1 MFPRFKK
8 SARTQGAPRRAARLA
23 CLAILVGAL
32 SACASSL
39 SEREVDPAELV
50 THLSADAENIE
61 TDMAEL
67 AKPLVDQGKT
77 PGIVVGVLLPD
88 GQMRFFGY
96 GTTDEQQGVTPGPD
110 TIFAMGSLSKGFL
123 GAMTAELVNDGT
135 LSWDDTLGE
144 LLPPDAPLSPDAKRI
159 TLLQLATH
167 TSGLPRQPI
176 TFQTCRYFLQYLFT
190 GANFYRHFERDY
202 VLDYLSDFKAPSHHE
217 PNYSNIGYGLLG
229 MVIERRT
236 GQSLEALLDQKI
248 VHGLGLKNTGYIP
261 TALPGYATRAHGH
274 AGDQPKFV
282 PRGAPVPDWEFTSF
296 MKGSAGLYS
305 SARDMLTFAS
315 AHLNGQEGAFKTA
328 LIDTLKARQQRPKE
342 APAIA
347 WLIDDIDGQ
356 RITYQVGFV
365 AGFTSYIGLNVDQR
379 TAVVVLQ
386 NSFNW
391 KDSVGQKLLIRMAH
405 ARSIKLATGGPA
417 HPPGP

>member
-1 MFPRFKK
+1 ML
-8 SARTQGAPRRAARLA
+8 LA
-23 CLAILVGAL
+23 CLAAMSFTLAG
-32 SACASSL
+32 CASSL
-39 SEREVDPAELV
+39 SEREFDPADLV
-50 THLSADAENIE
+50 QHLSTDGENIE
-61 TDMAEL
+61 ADMAAL
-67 AKPLVDQGKT
+67 AKPLVDQGQT

-96 GTTDEQQGVTPGPD
+96 GTTNEQGGATPGPD

-123 GAMTAELVNDGT
+123 GAMAAELVNDGQ
-135 LSWDDTLGE
+135 LAWDDTLGD
-144 LLPPDAPLSPDAKRI
+144 LLPPETPLSSDAKRI

-202 VLDYLSDFKAPSHHE
+202 VFDYLSDFKAPNHHE

-229 MVIERRT
+229 HVIERRT
-236 GQSLEALLDQKI
+236 GQSLETLLDQKI
-248 VHGLGLKNTGYIP
+248 VHGLGLKNTGYMP
-261 TALPGYATRAHGH
+261 STLPGYALRAHGH

-282 PRGAPVPDWEFTSF
+282 PRGALVPDWEFTDF
-296 MKGSAGLYS
+296 MRGSAGLYS

-315 AHLNGQEGAFKTA
+315 AHLNGREGPFKQA
-328 LIDTLKARQQRPKE
+328 LVDTLKARQDRPKE

-347 WLIDDIDGQ
+347 WLIDDIGGQ
-356 RITYQVGFV
+356 HITYQVGFV
-365 AGFTSYIGLNVDQR
+365 AGFTSYIGLNVEQR

-391 KDSVGQKLLIRMAH
+391 KDSVGQKLLLRMAH
-405 ARSIKLATGGPA
+405 AKSIKLATGAPSS
-417 HPPGP
+417 PPGP

>member
-1 MFPRFKK
+1 MFSDFKK
-8 SARTQGAPRRAARLA
+8 YQGCTGLARSVLGLLFV
-23 CLAILVGAL
+23 CLTLFL
-32 SACASSL
+32 SACGSL
-39 SEREVDPAELV
+39 SERELDATDVGQPWPA
-50 THLSADAENIE
+50 DIE
-61 TDMAEL
+61 HIEEDMAAL

-96 GTTDEQQGVTPGPD
+96 GTTDERHGVTPNAD

-123 GAMTAELVNDGT
+123 GAIAAELVNDGV
-135 LSWDDTLGE
+135 LSWQDTLGE
-144 LLPPDAPLSPDAKRI
+144 LMPPDTPLSADAKKI

-190 GANFYRHFERDY
+190 GDNFYRHFERDY
-202 VLDYLSDFKAPSHHE
+202 VFDYLSDFKTPKEHE
-217 PNYSNIGYGLLG
+217 PLYSNIGYGLLG
-229 MVIERRT
+229 YVIERRT
-236 GQSLEALLDQKI
+236 GQTLETLLDQKI
-248 VHGLGLKNTGYIP
+248 IHGLGLKNTGYLP
-261 TALPGYATRAHGH
+261 DALPGYASRARGH
-274 AGDQPKFV
+274 AGDQPKFI
-282 PRGAPVPDWEFTSF
+282 PRGTPVPDWHFTEF

-315 AHLNGQEGAFKTA
+315 AHLNGRDSQLRTA
-328 LIDTLKARQQRPKE
+328 LLDTLKTRQDRPKE

-347 WLIDDIDGQ
+347 WLVDDVGGQ
-356 RITYQVGFV
+356 HITYQVGFV
-365 AGFTSYIGLNVDQR
+365 AGFTSYIGLNVEQR

-405 ARSIKLATGGPA
+405 ANKSVNLATSKDQKDPRDQ
-417 HPPGP
+417 